1 MTFDLSR
8 ALQDAAEG
16 GVAGR
21 MSIPPGRVVT
31 RIRRRRA
38 VRTTTNGA
46 VGVAAAGALAIAG
59 WQLGGSPTSG
69 WGHDAATPD
78 RTLVTGASCGGPV
91 EPASGVVSPSAGA
104 EGLPVP
110 ATAGESARLTLASV
124 SSPVEGGG
132 VLAVD
137 VTLTYT
143 WPADPP
149 GDLALIGDVQLII
162 AKDGVVVGRTAENPS
177 GFVSLLT
184 VRRGSGADPAT
195 TIRSREI
202 NLVQCADGIGL
213 PAGDYELYAAQALRA
228 AAGTAGEGTGGSTDA
243 GTGGAPTVLVTA
255 GPWPLT
261 VTEPG
266 PDGAASPIPT
276 EPASTFPPG
285 PWVDVPL
292 GSVPTEVPIGW
303 DRTFGARSKAG
314 TLMVDGETDKDG
326 YQRLADA
333 LVGAGFALVEESIDP
348 RSNESRGIFESD
360 RYRVILD
367 VSNPTGG
374 GFMGSYEIRER
385 TGG

>member
-21 MSIPPGRVVT
+21 TSIPPGHVVA

-59 WQLGGSPTSG
+59 WQLGGSPTAG

-91 EPASGVVSPSAGA
+91 EPSSAVLSRSAGTA
-104 EGLPVP
+104 DGLPGAV
-110 ATAGESARLTLASV
+110 AAGASARLTLASV

-137 VTLTYT
+137 VTLTYA

-149 GDLALIGDVQLII
+149 GDLALVGDVQLII
-162 AKDGVVVGRTAENPS
+162 ARDGVVVGRTADEPS
-177 GFVSLLT
+177 AFVSLLT
-184 VRRGSGADPAT
+184 VRRGSDGPST
-195 TIRSREI
+195 TIRSRELD
-202 NLVQCADGIGL
+202 LVSCTDGVGL
-213 PAGDYELYAAQALRA
+213 PAGEYELYAAQALRP
-228 AAGTAGEGTGGSTDA
+228 AAGTDRAA
-243 GTGGAPTVLVTA
+243 AGGAPTVLVTA

-266 PDGAASPIPT
+266 PDGAASPLPT
-276 EPASTFPPG
+276 EPASSLNPG
-285 PWVDVPL
+285 AWTDAPL
-292 GSVPTEVPIGW
+292 GSVPTEVPIGF
-303 DRTFGARSKAG
+303 DRIFGARSQPG
-314 TLMVDGETDKDG
+314 TWMVDGETDQHG

-333 LVGAGFALVEESIDP
+333 LVGAGFALVEESVDP
-348 RSNESRGIFESD
+348 RWNESRGVFEND
-360 RYRVILD
+360 RYRVTLD

-374 GFMGSYEIRER
+374 GFMGYYEIRER
-385 TGG
+385 ADS